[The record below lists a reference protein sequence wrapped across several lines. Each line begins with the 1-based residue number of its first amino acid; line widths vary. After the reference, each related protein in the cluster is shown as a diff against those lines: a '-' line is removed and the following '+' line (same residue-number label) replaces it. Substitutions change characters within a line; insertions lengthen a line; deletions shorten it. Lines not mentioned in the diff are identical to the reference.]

1 MKDYL
6 AKGFRLMAYG
16 VDIGI
21 FQNALAQGID
31 YMHANAK
38 PAKRKGKGRAKA
50 KAKAKGRAG
59 K

>member
-1 MKDYL
+1 
-6 AKGFRLMAYG
+6 MAYG

-38 PAKRKGKGRAKA
+38 PAKGKGRA

>member
-21 FQNALAQGID
+21 FQTALAQGID
-31 YMHANAK
+31 FMHANAK
-38 PAKRKGKGRAKA
+38 PAKAKA
-50 KAKAKGRAG
+50 KARAKGKAR

>member
-21 FQNALAQGID
+21 FQTALAQGID
-31 YMHANAK
+31 FMHANAK

-50 KAKAKGRAG
+50 KGKAG